1 MDPVWQA
8 SAMEGLA
15 VISVLDSWSVGQ
27 GLVSLSYLNGCPRY
41 TSLQQ
46 ASSSDTKDVWMEINE
61 QLSQAVA
68 IYLKASISS
77 EATHDYSLLA
87 FVYTS
92 AVLRQTSLL
101 FCVWS
106 SKGWG
111 PLAFASML
119 QPGATSYWQ
128 KVMSDNSWV
137 YLERLSVITGI
148 TRSQI
153 AGTISQAHGPWL
165 LHLGPQERLV
175 VLQSMANIYGCMG
188 YRRKEAYILR
198 EVISCIMDLVV
209 CGRDEDYQ
217 LRRSDL
223 GSAGLVVRTV
233 GLQNGD
239 DGTPT
244 GNGSLAF
251 RPNENMQGN
260 QSILK
265 VLIYACKALGVDLES
280 VKVATP
286 PNAQERGNV
295 EPDIVPF
302 DALSLIESL
311 NNSFG
316 WPELQVGVV
325 REAIAIAEALPGQ

>member
-1 MDPVWQA
+1 MR
-8 SAMEGLA
+8 
-15 VISVLDSWSVGQ
+15 
-27 GLVSLSYLNGCPRY
+27 C
-41 TSLQQ
+41 TFLQQ
-46 ASSSDTKDVWMEINE
+46 ASISDTKDPWMEINE

-68 IYLKASISS
+68 IYLKASVPSD
-77 EATHDYSLLA
+77 TMQDYSLLA

-101 FCVWS
+101 FSVWS

-111 PLAFASML
+111 ALAFASML

-128 KVMSDNSWV
+128 KVVSDHSWIN
-137 YLERLSVITGI
+137 LERLSVITGI

-153 AGTISQAHGPWL
+153 AITVSQAHGPWL

-175 VLQSMANIYGCMG
+175 VLQSMASIYSCLG
-188 YRRKEAYILR
+188 YRRKEAYVLR
-198 EVISCIMDLVV
+198 EVVSCIMDLVV
-209 CGRDEDYQ
+209 CGRDEEYQ
-217 LRRSDL
+217 LRRSDV
-223 GSAGLVVRTV
+223 GSAGLVVRAS

-239 DGTPT
+239 DNTPT

-251 RPNENMQGN
+251 RPNENLQGN
-260 QSILK
+260 QSVLK

-280 VKVATP
+280 VKIAAP
-286 PNAQERGNV
+286 RNAEEEDNV
-295 EPDIVPF
+295 NPHIVSF
-302 DALSLIESL
+302 EALSLAESL

-325 REAIAIAEALPGQ
+325 REAIAVAEALPG

>member
-1 MDPVWQA
+1 
-8 SAMEGLA
+8 
-15 VISVLDSWSVGQ
+15 
-27 GLVSLSYLNGCPRY
+27 
-41 TSLQQ
+41 
-46 ASSSDTKDVWMEINE
+46 MEINE
-61 QLSQAVA
+61 QLSQAVSL
-68 IYLKASISS
+68 YLKASVPSDPLQ
-77 EATHDYSLLA
+77 DYSLLA

-111 PLAFASML
+111 ALAFASML

-128 KVMSDNSWV
+128 KVISDNSWAH
-137 YLERLSVITGI
+137 LERFSVITGI

-153 AGTISQAHGPWL
+153 ASTVSQAHGPWL

-175 VLQSMANIYGCMG
+175 VLQSMANIYSCMG
-188 YRRKEAYILR
+188 YRRKEAYVLR

-209 CGRDEDYQ
+209 CGRDEDHQ
-217 LRRSDL
+217 LRRSDV
-223 GSAGLVVRTV
+223 GSAGLFVRTA
-233 GLQNGD
+233 GLQDGD
-239 DGTPT
+239 DNTPT

-260 QSILK
+260 QSVLK
-265 VLIYACKALGVDLES
+265 VLTRACKALGVDLES
-280 VKVATP
+280 VNVAAQ
-286 PNAQERGNV
+286 PNAEDDNV
-295 EPDIVPF
+295 DPDIVPF
-302 DALSLIESL
+302 EALSLVESL

-325 REAIAIAEALPGQ
+325 REAIAVAEALPGQSISLLPNESYRYNRSTGRGPLCFICSQDYALDFCHYRSMPFVPNGLKGTCCNTAAW